1 MTYTK
6 WRDDSDLDRNRFGW
20 IMVSTYGE
28 AFVALNTISNE
39 RVVVKKMK
47 LVPDKKAVERMRQL
61 LKEYQSSFLVKY
73 HDVLKR
79 DKELWVRYGVYYV
92 MRVDSDGVL
101 SLWFIGRISKERESI
116 E

>member
-1 MTYTK
+1 
-6 WRDDSDLDRNRFGW
+6 
-20 IMVSTYGE
+20 MVSAYGE
-28 AFVALNTISNE
+28 TFVALDTISNE

-47 LVPDKKAVERMRQL
+47 LVPDKKTVERMRQL

-79 DKELWVRYGVYYV
+79 DKELWVRYVVSCV
-92 MRVDSDGVL
+92 MSVDSDGVL

>member
-1 MTYTK
+1 
-6 WRDDSDLDRNRFGW
+6 
-20 IMVSTYGE
+20 MVSAYGE
-28 AFVALNTISNE
+28 TFVALDTIFNE

-47 LVPDKKAVERMRQL
+47 LVPDKKTVERMRQL

-79 DKELWVRYGVYYV
+79 DKELWVRYVVSCV
-92 MRVDSDGVL
+92 MSVDSDGVL